1 MFFTIILLILIG
13 IVSVA
18 TIYILDEPGYVF
30 LQWGVWQI
38 EISLVFAVILTVFAL
53 LLLYLALEVLSGV
66 IRIPGRIGRS
76 YREYRE
82 HKKYA
87 ASVKGIQLLL
97 LGDWHKAE
105 KLLGDAAKFVPEPV
119 ISYLAAAYSAQ
130 KQGNIDQRNAYLRKA
145 KSVGNESVPV
155 VLIVTCILQIEQEEM
170 TEAIEG
176 LRKLC
181 SLLPKNAMAFRI
193 LAKAYVKVE
202 DWQSLEDLVPHLQK
216 TEAYTSAEL
225 QTIIRNITLRKL
237 NVAESAVNLQKAW
250 KKASTP
256 IQNNREILFAYIQ
269 KLLGFSCYQEAEK
282 VIRVSLERHW
292 DSELVLFYGEV
303 EGEVNSRQ
311 MYDMALK
318 WIEANSA
325 DSNLLLVAGKLARR
339 SNFDKEAENHLQA
352 AVANG
357 ARIEAYAEL
366 GQLYEQQ
373 KLSDQAY
380 DTFKKAVA
388 GTA

>member
-13 IVSVA
+13 IVSVT

-53 LLLYLALEVLSGV
+53 LLLYVTLEVLSSV

-105 KLLGDAAKFVPEPV
+105 KLLGDAAKFVPEPI

-130 KQGNIDQRNAYLRKA
+130 KQGKIDQRNVYLGKA
-145 KSVGNESVPV
+145 RAVGSESFPV
-155 VLIVTCILQIEQEEM
+155 VLLVTCILQIENEEM
-170 TEAIEG
+170 AEAIEG

-181 SLLPKNAMAFRI
+181 SLMPKNPRAFRI
-193 LAKAYVKVE
+193 LAKAYSKVE
-202 DWQSLEDLVPHLQK
+202 DWQSLEELIPHLQK
-216 TEAYTSAEL
+216 TQAYTSSEL

-237 NVAESAVNLQKAW
+237 NAADSAVNLQKVW
-250 KKASTP
+250 KKASVS

-269 KLLGFSCYQEAEK
+269 KLLEFSCHQEAEK
-282 VIRVSLERHW
+282 VIRISLERHW
-292 DSELVLFYGEV
+292 DSELVLFYGQV
-303 EGEVNSRQ
+303 EGEVNNHR
-311 MYDMALK
+311 MYDAVLK
-318 WIEANSA
+318 WIEANA
-325 DSNLLLVAGKLARR
+325 TDSNLLLVAGKLARR
-339 SNFDKEAENHLQA
+339 SNLDKEAENYLQA

-357 ARIEAYAEL
+357 ARIEAYLEL

-380 DTFKKAVA
+380 EIFKKAVV